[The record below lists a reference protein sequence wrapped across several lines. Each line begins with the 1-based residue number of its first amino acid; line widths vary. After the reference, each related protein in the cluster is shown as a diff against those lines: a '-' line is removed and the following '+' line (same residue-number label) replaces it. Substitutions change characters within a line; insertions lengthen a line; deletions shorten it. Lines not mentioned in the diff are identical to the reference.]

1 MSETLILVFVIITAL
16 VAGFLIAVLIEMR
29 RAARELTKFLETARP
44 TMEKLREAADETTSV
59 ARDMKSF
66 SSALGDTAHAV
77 RAVNSLIGAVPPKVS
92 ALKAG
97 ITAGLVALFKNVFK
111 RGDEEENR

>member
-16 VAGFLIAVLIEMR
+16 VGGFLIAVLIETR

-44 TMEKLREAADETTSV
+44 TMEKLGEAAEETTSM

-66 SSALGDTAHAV
+66 SSALGDTAHAI
-77 RAVNSLIGAVPPKVS
+77 RAVNSLIGAVPPGVS

-97 ITAGLVALFKNVFK
+97 VVAGLAVLFKNIFRK
-111 RGDEEENR
+111 DEEENQ